1 MSSLSRMGLRLQE
14 EPLGEVPTLTSIAG
28 ISKSGA
34 TLLPEDLRM
43 VVVLPTNS
51 KGWRWKHASV
61 GSSLLGQR
69 RY

>member
-1 MSSLSRMGLRLQE
+1 MGLRLQK

-34 TLLPEDLRM
+34 VLLPEDLRM

-61 GSSLLGQR
+61 GASLLGHR
-69 RY
+69 RF